1 MSHRVSPW
9 ILAFKA
15 QREIACFIEG
25 VPSCWDNC
33 KLSPTFIL
41 TLHTHTAHAKHCVD
55 QKLKH
60 NLHLHI
66 LIQAY
71 KLQHCGA
78 HLCLQDPILEWIWD
92 RYAIDSMKWWLISGI
107 GIGKYSK
114 FDRWYWHAIKFY
126 VQTFVWSA
134 PLLHDF
140 PSIRTAWIEFGVQI
154 LYHLT

>member
-41 TLHTHTAHAKHCVD
+41 TLHTHTAHAKNCVD
-55 QKLKH
+55 QQLKH
-60 NLHLHI
+60 NLHLHFNTGF
-66 LIQAY
+66 QAST
-71 KLQHCGA
+71 
-78 HLCLQDPILEWIWD
+78 LQDPIFELIWD
-92 RYAIDSMKWWLISGI
+92 HCGIDSMKWWLISGI

-134 PLLHDF
+134 PLFHDF
-140 PSIRTAWIEFGVQI
+140 PQMRTAWIEFGVQI